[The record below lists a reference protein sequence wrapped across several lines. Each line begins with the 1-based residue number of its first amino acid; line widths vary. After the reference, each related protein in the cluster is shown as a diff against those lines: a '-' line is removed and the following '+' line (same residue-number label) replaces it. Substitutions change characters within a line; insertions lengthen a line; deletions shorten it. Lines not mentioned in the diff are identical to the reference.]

1 MERLRIRRPDLLP
14 EPISH
19 YTDAVAADNLVF
31 VSGILPVDPDGN
43 IVGVGDVVRQTEQI
57 FHNIEVLLDAAG
69 ATFDDVV
76 KVSLFLLRMGDR
88 EAINTVRQRV
98 FGVSRPASTLVEVS
112 ALALPDALLEVE
124 TIAVIDRASAGGAG
138 RTHGGAAAQVPG
150 GTG

>member
-1 MERLRIRRPDLLP
+1 
-14 EPISH
+14 
-19 YTDAVAADNLVF
+19 
-31 VSGILPVDPDGN
+31 
-43 IVGVGDVVRQTEQI
+43 
-57 FHNIEVLLDAAG
+57 VLLDAAG

-138 RTHGGAAAQVPG
+138 RTHGRAAAQVPG